1 MEYNKFAF
9 MQLDDGSVLGADFQN
24 GTLKG
29 YARVEDYV
37 FDMQGGCC
45 ALCGKPMDKNNY
57 HCHHIDT
64 STIFCL
70 LRAGLWSTTSS
81 LLCN

>member
-29 YARVEDYV
+29 YARV
-37 FDMQGGCC
+37 
-45 ALCGKPMDKNNY
+45 
-57 HCHHIDT
+57 
-64 STIFCL
+64 
-70 LRAGLWSTTSS
+70 
-81 LLCN
+81 